1 MSNLVPALIVL
12 LFALCRVLESCLRD
26 IYRALKLRLSIEQDE
41 VTLTHV
47 SLALDEIDSIVRQL
61 FTPNPTLQKK
71 IYVLDAPPDL

>member
-1 MSNLVPALIVL
+1 MPAIIV
-12 LFALCRVLESCLRD
+12 FHFPLCRVLESCLRD

-47 SLALDEIDSIVRQL
+47 SLALDEIDSVVRQL